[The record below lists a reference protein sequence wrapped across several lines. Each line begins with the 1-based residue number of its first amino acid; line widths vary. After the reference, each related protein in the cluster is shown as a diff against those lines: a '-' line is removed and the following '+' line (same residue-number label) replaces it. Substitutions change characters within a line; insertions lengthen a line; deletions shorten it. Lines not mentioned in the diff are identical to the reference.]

1 MHPDFRGACDFVRP
15 VHEVQI
21 VRMLSMLWKNF
32 WGGHRTLQFPAR
44 PNVGDRFRGLVEFD
58 PALCSGCAVCK
69 FRCTSRA
76 IDFKGG
82 KGEFT
87 WSYDPGQ
94 CTFCG
99 RCVEG
104 CKEHAL
110 SQREDTPPVYT
121 ALGELKKSYTL
132 ARKTT
137 VKPATG
143 QPAAGQPAATAK
155 AVPAAAPTPAP
166 AAFSG
171 GAE

>member
-1 MHPDFRGACDFVRP
+1 MK
-15 VHEVQI
+15 
-21 VRMLSMLWKNF
+21 MLGMLWKNL

-44 PNVGDRFRGLVEFD
+44 PQVTEKFRGLVELD
-58 PALCSGCAVCK
+58 ATLCSGCAICK

-99 RCVEG
+99 RCVDG

-121 ALGELKKSYTL
+121 SAGELKKAYTV
-132 ARKTT
+132 ARKAT
-137 VKPATG
+137 VKPAAAAQPTG
-143 QPAAGQPAATAK
+143 AAK
-155 AVPAAAPTPAP
+155 PAAAP
-166 AAFSG
+166 AASSG
-171 GAE
+171 GTE

>member
-1 MHPDFRGACDFVRP
+1 MN
-15 VHEVQI
+15 I
-21 VRMLSMLWKNF
+21 LTMLWKNL
-32 WGGHRTLQFPAR
+32 WGGSRTLRFPAR
-44 PNVGDRFRGLVEFD
+44 PNITPRFRGLVQFD
-58 PALCSGCAVCK
+58 PARCTGCAICK

-104 CKEHAL
+104 CKDHAL
-110 SQREDTPPVYT
+110 SQESACPPIYT
-121 ALGELKKSYTL
+121 TLGELKKSYTV

-137 VKPATG
+137 VKAPT
-143 QPAAGQPAATAK
+143 
-155 AVPAAAPTPAP
+155 AAAKPSATT
-166 AAFSG
+166 AAVVSPSSPG
-171 GAE
+171 GSQ

>member
-1 MHPDFRGACDFVRP
+1 MK
-15 VHEVQI
+15 
-21 VRMLSMLWKNF
+21 MLRMLWKNF
-32 WGGHRTLQFPAR
+32 RGGHRTLQFPAR
-44 PNVGDRFRGLVEFD
+44 PPVSRSFRGLVEFD
-58 PALCSGCAVCK
+58 ATRCSGCAICK

-99 RCVEG
+99 RCVDG

-121 ALGELKKSYTL
+121 TLGALKKSYTV
-132 ARKTT
+132 ARKGT
-137 VKPATG
+137 VKPAA
-143 QPAAGQPAATAK
+143 AAGQAAATAK
-155 AVPAAAPTPAP
+155 VTTAAQVPAAP
-166 AAFSG
+166 SG